1 MDYSIVYIVL
11 GCLFG
16 FLMTWGIGANDFA
29 NIMST
34 SIGSKA
40 IDVKKAIVIAIV
52 FELAGAYLGGSEV
65 SNTLRH
71 DIINTTT
78 LATTPE
84 LLVYGMLAVLL
95 AGTIWMVLA
104 SYFGMPVSITH
115 AIVGAIVGF
124 GSLVYGLHAI
134 YWKQVLLIAISWLLA
149 PTIAAIMAHSLFL
162 SVQRTILATSDPL
175 TNTQRL
181 LPIYLFVVGLI
192 LTRITIIN
200 ALEHFHMQ
208 LHFFPKMI
216 IILTTALMIT
226 GGGILATRHLKLE
239 ANASRRKRF
248 LHVEKMFAVLMSITA
263 CAMIFAHGANDI
275 SIAVGPMAV
284 IINIATHKKILLD
297 TPIPAWLV
305 LLGTAGVILGLLMYG
320 QKIIA
325 TVGSKI
331 TALTPSRAFAATLSA
346 ALTIIIATSI
356 GIPVS
361 ATQTLV
367 GAILGVGL
375 ARGIGALNLHVVRNI
390 LMSWIVTLPAASLLA
405 MTFFYMF
412 QIIFT

>member
-11 GCLFG
+11 ACLFG

-40 IDVKKAIVIAIV
+40 VNVKRAIIIAIF
-52 FELAGAYLGGSEV
+52 FEFAGAYLGGSEV

-71 DIINTTT
+71 DIINTST
-78 LATTPE
+78 LLGSPE
-84 LLVYGMLAVLL
+84 LLIYGMLAVLL
-95 AGTIWMVLA
+95 AGTVWMILA

-124 GSLVYGLHAI
+124 GALVYGVHAI
-134 YWKQVLLIAISWLLA
+134 YWKQVLLIGISWLTA
-149 PTIAAIMAHSLFL
+149 PTLAGIISYTLFI
-162 SVQRTILATSDPL
+162 SVQRSILATPDPL
-175 TNTQRL
+175 ANTERL
-181 LPIYLFVVGLI
+181 LPIYLFVVGCI
-192 LTRITIIN
+192 LTRITVVKGFD
-200 ALEHFHMQ
+200 HFHIA
-208 LHFFPKMI
+208 LSIPYKI
-216 IILTTALMIT
+216 ITTLVTALLIT
-226 GGGILATRHLKLE
+226 GLGIFLTQRLKLPPD
-239 ANASRRKRF
+239 ASRRKRF

-263 CAMIFAHGANDI
+263 CAMVFAHGANDI

-284 IINIATHKKILLD
+284 VINAAKHQRILMDAPL
-297 TPIPAWLV
+297 PGWLV
-305 LLGTAGVILGLLMYG
+305 FLGTSGVVLGLLMYG
-320 QKIIA
+320 RKIIA
-325 TVGSKI
+325 TVGTKI

-346 ALTIIIATSI
+346 AITIIVSTSF

-375 ARGIGALNLHVVRNI
+375 ARGIGALNLNVIRNI

-405 MTFFYMF
+405 ITFFYLFHMLLP
-412 QIIFT
+412 